1 MLLQMYCD
9 WHKLDTKNRH
19 VSLRKS
25 ILNVLKHVT
34 NLSKCQCTC
43 RYTFDFQATTILY
56 EMMLSQSTLSAS

>member
-1 MLLQMYCD
+1 MLYVSESNSARAIGYGGVPVLLQMYCD

-34 NLSKCQCTC
+34 NLSK
-43 RYTFDFQATTILY
+43 
-56 EMMLSQSTLSAS
+56 